1 MVIAATLVACTTPTS
16 QTTKKLIEYDKDT
29 EYAIEERGDG
39 FVLAVAYSRYQFIPE
54 SDALTAACKSSL
66 SSIAWEIAEKRGK
79 KILPINEQ
87 RIRLSLGRNGLTGM
101 TLCQA
106 SVAVEWGK

>member
-1 MVIAATLVACTTPTS
+1 LT
-16 QTTKKLIEYDKDT
+16 
-29 EYAIEERGDG
+29 
-39 FVLAVAYSRYQFIPE
+39 VAYSRYQFIPE

-66 SSIAWEIAEKRGK
+66 TSIAWEIAEKRGK